1 MSTGAPAPA
10 PAPAAPARRVAGPRS
25 RIAAL
30 VAAGLVALN
39 SSVVLVGWALGW
51 SIFLT
56 PSPRFIPMAPTTALA
71 FLALSIAL
79 VARITPLRQ
88 STLRNTGTVLAWIV
102 GTMAIVNL
110 VLPAVLDQ
118 LLGGAAGQ
126 FGRVRLGVM
135 SPVTA
140 AALIP
145 LALAIAATGPRPH
158 YAGALATVAA
168 IVGATVT
175 LGYAYGTPLLYGGG
189 TIPVAFPTGLSLLL
203 LGVGTVLAAGPD
215 VWPLEPLH
223 GDTPRARMLRAFLPA
238 TAGLVVLIGL
248 LDARFGGYFGGDR
261 VLIASWFA
269 VVGAALV
276 ALLVTRL
283 SRHIGDDIDRAY
295 RERHRA
301 ERGYRAMFEQSIA
314 GVSTSRTSD
323 GEMLACNDAFA
334 RIFGYDSAAELKTV
348 KGRDLWWDR
357 ADRDRMLAALRES
370 TVLRNYECRMRRKD
384 GKPIWIL
391 CNITLRE
398 NEDGEQVLE
407 NFIVDVSDRK
417 SLEQQLWQ
425 AQKLD
430 ALGSLAGGV
439 AHDFNNL
446 LTAIIGYADILRDDL
461 GPHSRHAEDLDEIIK
476 ASDRATALT
485 RQLLAFSRRQP
496 FEPKPLWLNERVTDM
511 EKMLRRLLGPPVR
524 LVTAS
529 DPDLAPVLADPS
541 QIEQIVL
548 NLAVNSRDAMPNG
561 GTLTIETRT
570 VRMEEPYA
578 VGASSVPPGKYVML
592 AVSDTG
598 TGMSPETIGHLFEP
612 FFTTKEKGK
621 GTGLGLSTVYG
632 IIKQSQGHVIVYS
645 EIGVGTTFKCYFPV
659 SDISPRVSRPV
670 QMPVEVRGSETILL
684 VEDEAPIRQLAA
696 TALER
701 LGYRI
706 LAASDG
712 DSAMALAAVHDGPIH
727 LLLSDG
733 VLSGVR
739 VPELLRRFVAQRP
752 DTRILLMSGYS
763 QEAVFQNDIVAPNTA
778 FLPKPFTIRQLTERV
793 REVLDS

>member
-1 MSTGAPAPA
+1 MSTGAL
-10 PAPAAPARRVAGPRS
+10 RIAGPRS
-25 RIAAL
+25 RI
-30 VAAGLVALN
+30 VALAATATVALH
-39 SSVVLVGWALGW
+39 SIVVLFGWAAGW

-71 FLALSIAL
+71 FFALSIAL
-79 VARITPLRQ
+79 IARMTPLRQ

-102 GTMAIVNL
+102 ATMAIVNL

-118 LLGGAAGQ
+118 LLGGAAGE

-158 YAGALATVAA
+158 YAGALAMVAA
-168 IVGATVT
+168 VVGATVA

-189 TIPVAFPTGLSLLL
+189 TIPVALPTGLSLLF
-203 LGVGTVLAAGPD
+203 LGVATVVTAGPD
-215 VWPLEPLH
+215 VWPLEPLLA
-223 GDTPRARMLRAFLPA
+223 DTPRARMLRAFLPA

-276 ALLVTRL
+276 TLIVSRL
-283 SRHIGDDIDRAY
+283 SRHIGNEIDRAY
-295 RERHRA
+295 SEQHLA
-301 ERGYRAMFEQSIA
+301 ERRYRAMFEQSIA
-314 GVSTSRTSD
+314 GVSTSRASD
-323 GEMLACNDAFA
+323 GAMLACNDALA
-334 RIFGYDSAAELKTV
+334 RIFGFDSAAEFMKL
-348 KGRDLWWDR
+348 KGRDLWWNP

-370 TVLRNYECRMRRKD
+370 AVLRNYECRMRRKD

-391 CNITLRE
+391 CNITLRANE
-398 NEDGEQVLE
+398 NGEQVLE
-407 NFIVDVSDRK
+407 NFMVDVSDRK

-461 GPHSRHAEDLDEIIK
+461 GADSQHAEDLNEIIK
-476 ASDRATALT
+476 ASARATALT

-496 FEPKPLWLNERVTDM
+496 FEPKALRLDERVADM
-511 EKMLRRLLGPPVR
+511 EKMLTRLLGPAVR

-529 DPDLAPVLADPS
+529 DPALAPIMADPN
-541 QIEQIVL
+541 QIEQVVL
-548 NLAVNSRDAMPNG
+548 NLAVNSRDAMPDG
-561 GTLTIETRT
+561 GALTIETRN
-570 VRMEEPYA
+570 VRLDEPYA
-578 VGASSVPPGKYVML
+578 VGASSVPAGKYVML

-598 TGMSPETIGHLFEP
+598 TGMSQETLGRLFEP

-645 EIGVGTTFKCYFPV
+645 ELGVGTTFKCYFPV
-659 SDISPRVSRPV
+659 CEISPRVSRPM
-670 QMPVEVRGSETILL
+670 QLPVEVRGSETILL
-684 VEDEAPIRQLAA
+684 VEDEESIRQLAA
-696 TALER
+696 SALER

-712 DSAMALAAVHDGPIH
+712 DSAMTIAAAHDGPIH

-752 DTRILLMSGYS
+752 ETKILLMSGYS

-778 FLPKPFTIRQLTERV
+778 FLPKPFTVRQLTERV